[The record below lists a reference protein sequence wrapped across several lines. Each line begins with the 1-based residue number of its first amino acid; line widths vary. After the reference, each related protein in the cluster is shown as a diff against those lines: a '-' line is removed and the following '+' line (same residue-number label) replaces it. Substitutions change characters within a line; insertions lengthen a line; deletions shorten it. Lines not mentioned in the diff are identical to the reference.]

1 MWDED
6 DDNETV
12 PTDEVNIGTDRR
24 VDKQF
29 IIEKGLH
36 CLLLPLILWH
46 SVFHLSNGAG
56 NSLMKSIS
64 AFLHILPSCL
74 TVVLS
79 MSVNNFQLFIISLA
93 LKSSHFNESSHTKH
107 FCNKPM

>member
-12 PTDEVNIGTDRR
+12 PTDEVEGIGTDRR

-46 SVFHLSNGAG
+46 SVFRLSDGAG
-56 NSLMKSIS
+56 NS
-64 AFLHILPSCL
+64 FLR
-74 TVVLS
+74 
-79 MSVNNFQLFIISLA
+79 
-93 LKSSHFNESSHTKH
+93 
-107 FCNKPM
+107 FCIF